1 MSAEPPVTIPL
12 EAKPRSKRVRG
23 PNLGIDADP
32 SQTLWRHLTWQEKL
46 QRVWFS
52 LGTGVGVSVGLHAV
66 ILIAMGLV
74 VYQLPRNDSVDTYIA
89 DWFDSSHLPASTKGR
104 RKPVGLPVNITAVPA
119 TGGPGSA
126 KKAPLPS
133 ELAPPVGAGPGVKPV
148 NVGQGALGNRKI
160 GTGGTGR
167 GVGANGGGMG
177 LEGLGGSN
185 ASQRAVK
192 AGLAWLA
199 RQQTSEGKW
208 ELHQGYPDAAPR
220 YMRTDTG
227 ATALALLAF
236 LGTGDTAEQ
245 GEYAPQ
251 IKKGLRWII
260 SQQDPDTGDLHDQRQ
275 EEGRAPAFYAHSMAT
290 MALCESI
297 VLTGDPSLRDPA
309 ERAVQY
315 LLFAQHPD
323 YGGWKYRPIS
333 KTMVGDMSV
342 TGWALM
348 ALHTARMAGI
358 EVSTAD
364 FQRAS
369 AFIDSVQEHGGSR
382 YKYEPTDPAETF
394 STALTAEG
402 LLCRQWFG
410 WPKDHPP
417 MQDGVRYLLAPE
429 NQPVWSAGNRNL
441 YGWYYTAQML
451 HNIGGE
457 PWQTWFPPVR
467 DLIVKHQ
474 MTGGSSKGDQDVRG
488 SWSPNQPEG
497 MPREYAERGGRLYV
511 TAFAILI
518 LETPYRHRPLYDD
531 GGR

>member
-1 MSAEPPVTIPL
+1 MSSEFPVSVPS
-12 EAKPRSKRVRG
+12 APKPRPKRVRG
-23 PNLGIDADP
+23 PNLGLDVDSAATP
-32 SQTLWRHLTWQEKL
+32 WRSLTWQEKL
-46 QRVWFS
+46 RRVWFS
-52 LGTGVGVSVGLHAV
+52 LGTGVGVSVALHTV
-66 ILIAMGLV
+66 ILIALGLW
-74 VYQLPRNDSVDTYIA
+74 VYQLPRKEAVDTYIT
-89 DWFDSSHLPASTKGR
+89 DWFDSSHMPTTTKNR
-104 RKPVGLPVNITAVPA
+104 RKPVGLPVNIDTVPA
-119 TGGPGSA
+119 APGQGSA
-126 KKAPLPS
+126 KKAPT
-133 ELAPPVGAGPGVKPV
+133 EIAPAVGSGPGVKPV
-148 NVGQGALGNRKI
+148 NVGQGAFGNR
-160 GTGGTGR
+160 GVGLAGVGGGSGAGGGGTG
-167 GVGANGGGMG
+167 
-177 LEGLGGSN
+177 LEALGGSDG
-185 ASQRAVK
+185 SQRAVK

-199 RQQTSEGKW
+199 RQQQPSGNW
-208 ELHQGYPDAAPR
+208 ELHRGYPDAAPR

-227 ATALALLAF
+227 ATALALLCF
-236 LGTGDTAEQ
+236 LGAGYTAEK
-245 GEYAPQ
+245 GDYAPV

-297 VLTGDPSLRDPA
+297 VLTGDPSLREPA

-323 YGGWKYRPIS
+323 YGGWKYRPIN

-358 EVSTAD
+358 EVSTTD

-394 STALTAEG
+394 SAALTAEG

-410 WPKDHPP
+410 WARDYPP
-417 MQDGVRYLLAPE
+417 MQDGIRYLLAPE
-429 NQPVWSAGNRNL
+429 NRPEWSPGKRNL

-451 HNIGGE
+451 HNVGGE
-457 PWQTWFPPVR
+457 PWQSWFPPVR

-474 MTGGSSKGDQDVRG
+474 ISGGSSRGDQDVRG

-497 MPREYAERGGRLYV
+497 MPREYADRGGRLYV

-518 LETPYRHRPLYDD
+518 LETPYRHRPLYDEGD
-531 GGR
+531 R